1 MRILMVARRFPPDLH
16 SGSETVFQ
24 NLYAQAR
31 RRNEVRLVVGYR
43 RDRSH
48 VPPEALAVDLRG
60 AGKAD
65 AWRRLWLA
73 AWREERR
80 FQPHIVL
87 ANSIEVPTLGAPA
100 VCIVHDLNFGVAS
113 RSAGVRARELFYR
126 FKSHRLRRVVTVSR
140 ASRAHLLRVGVPEDR
155 LHVIHNGVDLD
166 AFTPAPPSAD
176 GVVRFAYPGR
186 ILPGKGQHLA
196 VDAVARLQARHK
208 KKVHLSIVG
217 AVNDRAFFEQLK
229 VQAYGQPVEVVG
241 DVPELASWY
250 QKADV
255 VLFPTLMEE
264 GFGYTAIE
272 AMACGRPVVWAEQPA
287 IREATG
293 GIGFPV
299 PKGEVEAM
307 RDTMVRLIADP
318 DLRQRVG
325 AEGRRYVEEHYSWAK
340 VWQAYERLL
349 EDAT

>member
-24 NLYAQAR
+24 NLYVQAR
-31 RRNEVRLVVGYR
+31 RRHEVRLVVGFR
-43 RDRSH
+43 RDRSL

-60 AGKAD
+60 AGKAES
-65 AWRRLWLA
+65 WRRLWTA

-80 FQPHIVL
+80 FSPQIVL

-113 RSAGVRARELFYR
+113 RSAGVLARELFYR

-140 ASRAHLLRVGVPEDR
+140 ASQTHLERIGVPASR
-155 LHVIHNGVDLD
+155 ICVIHNGVDLD
-166 AFTPAPPSAD
+166 AFTPSAPTND
-176 GVVRFAYPGR
+176 RVRFAYPGR

-196 VDAVARLQARHK
+196 IDALARLQARHK
-208 KKVHLSIVG
+208 KKAHLDIVG
-217 AVNDRAFFEQLK
+217 AVCDRPFFDQLK
-229 VQAYGQPVEVVG
+229 VQAYGQPVTVTG

-250 QKADV
+250 QRADV

-272 AMACGRPVVWAEQPA
+272 AMACGKPVVWSEQPA

-299 PKGEVEAM
+299 PGGNVEAM

-318 DLRQRVG
+318 ELRQRVG
-325 AEGRRYVEEHYSWAK
+325 DEGRRFVEERYSWAK
-340 VWQAYERLL
+340 VWQAYEALL
-349 EDAT
+349 EEAA